1 MPQTIPSAVRRQMKP
16 ILPLTSRL
24 LIHSDLLLTDFFLY
38 PQIGHGQAKPLR
50 VSGGIRGEF
59 VATDQDRT
67 AERPPL
73 DSAILRGSNQSGMR
87 AHNERLVLSLVRRD
101 GAPAKSDIARMTG
114 LSAQTVSVIVRG
126 LEADGLLV
134 RGEPVRGRIG
144 QPSVPMRLAPGGAF
158 YFGLKIGRRSVDLVL
173 IDFLG
178 KVIGYRRQTYRYPVP
193 DPVVAFVR
201 EALPAL
207 TRSLPFRQR
216 GRISGLGIAMPFQ
229 FWNWAQYIG
238 APQQEMDQWRSRD
251 IQAEIAALCDLPVH
265 TQNDANAACGAEL
278 VFGTGDKPQ
287 DFLYFY
293 IGYFVGGGLV
303 LNGSLYPGRSGNAG
317 ALGSMPVPAPDGSQ
331 RQLISVASTASLER
345 YLTDAGA
352 NTDQL
357 WESPES
363 WDVPADIL
371 SRWLDEVASGLAH
384 AILAAAA
391 VIDFEAVLVDGWLP
405 QTIRA
410 TLVERTAAKLAGLDS
425 AGIELPQVRQGT
437 VGHQARS
444 LGAASIAL
452 SQRYLI
458 DKNALLKDG

>member
-1 MPQTIPSAVRRQMKP
+1 M
-16 ILPLTSRL
+16 
-24 LIHSDLLLTDFFLY
+24 
-38 PQIGHGQAKPLR
+38 
-50 VSGGIRGEF
+50 
-59 VATDQDRT
+59 ATDQGST
-67 AERPPL
+67 AERIPL
-73 DSAILRGSNQSGMR
+73 DTASLRGSNQSGMR
-87 AHNERLVLSLVRRD
+87 AYNERLVLSLVRRD
-101 GAPAKSDIARMTG
+101 SALAKSDIARMTG

-126 LEADGLLV
+126 LEADGLLM
-134 RGEPVRGRIG
+134 RGEPVRGKIG
-144 QPSVPMRLAPGGAF
+144 QPSVPMRLAADGAYF
-158 YFGLKIGRRSVDLVL
+158 FGLKIGRRSVDLVL

-178 KVIGYRRQTYRYPVP
+178 NVVDFRRQTYRYPVP
-193 DPVVAFVR
+193 DTVVAFVK

-207 TRSLPFRQR
+207 TRTLPFRLR

-238 APQQEMDQWRSRD
+238 APQAEMDAWRHRD
-251 IQAEIAALCDLPVH
+251 IQEEIAGLCDLPVFA
-265 TQNDANAACGAEL
+265 QNDANAACGAEL
-278 VFGTGDKPQ
+278 VFGTGERPQ

-317 ALGSMPVPAPDGSQ
+317 ALGSMPVPAPGGGQ

-345 YLTDAGA
+345 YLIEAAVG
-352 NTDQL
+352 TDQL

-363 WDVPADIL
+363 WDVPAVIL
-371 SRWLDEVASGLAH
+371 DRWLGEVAFGLAR

-391 VIDFEAVLVDGWLP
+391 VIDFQAVLIDGWLP
-405 QTIRA
+405 ETIRA
-410 TLVERTAAKLAGLDS
+410 ALVERTAGELAGLDA

-458 DKNALLKDG
+458 DKNTLLKEG

>member
-1 MPQTIPSAVRRQMKP
+1 MPRTVALFSLGGAPGVTCAAMALSAVWPGGTGAVLVEADASGGDVATWRRLQP
-16 ILPLTSRL
+16 DPGLTGLAAAARHGGASADLAAHTQILPGGLSVCHAPVTADRAEGAVRL
-24 LIHSDLLLTDFFLY
+24 LSQNPGVLASPSGPAVVLDLGRLTPGAAASALATWADEALLLVADDLA
-38 PQIGHGQAKPLR
+38 QLRRAK
-50 VSGGIRGEF
+50 
-59 VATDQDRT
+59 
-67 AERPPL
+67 
-73 DSAILRGSNQSGMR
+73 
-87 AHNERLVLSLVRRD
+87 
-101 GAPAKSDIARMTG
+101 
-114 LSAQTVSVIVRG
+114 
-126 LEADGLLV
+126 EAS
-134 RGEPVRGRIG
+134 E
-144 QPSVPMRLAPGGAF
+144 
-158 YFGLKIGRRSVDLVL
+158 
-173 IDFLG
+173 
-178 KVIGYRRQTYRYPVP
+178 
-193 DPVVAFVR
+193 
-201 EALPAL
+201 AL

-229 FWNWAQYIG
+229 FWNWAQFIG
-238 APQQEMDQWRSRD
+238 APQREMDQWRSRD
-251 IQAEIAALCDLPVH
+251 IQAEIADLCDMPVY

-303 LNGSLYPGRSGNAG
+303 LNGSLYPGRTGNAG
-317 ALGSMPVPAPDGSQ
+317 ALGSMPVPAPDGTQ

-345 YLTDAGA
+345 YLIDAGA
-352 NTDQL
+352 DTDQL

-371 SRWLDEVASGLAH
+371 DRWLDEVAFGLSH

-391 VIDFEAVLVDGWLP
+391 VIDFEAALVDGWLP
-405 QTIRA
+405 QTICA
-410 TLVERTAAKLAGLDS
+410 ALVERTGAKLQALDS

-458 DKNALLKDG
+458 DKNALLKES

>member
-1 MPQTIPSAVRRQMKP
+1 MTGETAQG
-16 ILPLTSRL
+16 
-24 LIHSDLLLTDFFLY
+24 FE
-38 PQIGHGQAKPLR
+38 
-50 VSGGIRGEF
+50 GGF
-59 VATDQDRT
+59 VVTDQDST
-67 AERPPL
+67 AERIPL
-73 DSAILRGSNQSGMR
+73 DGASLRGTNQSGMR
-87 AHNERLVLSLVRRD
+87 AYNERLVLSLVRREL
-101 GAPAKSDIARMTG
+101 ALAKSDIARMTG

-126 LEADGLLV
+126 LEADGLLS

-144 QPSVPMRLAPGGAF
+144 QPSVPMRLAPDGAF
-158 YFGLKIGRRSVDLVL
+158 FFGLKIGRRSVDLVL
-173 IDFLG
+173 INFLG
-178 KVIGYRRQTYRYPVP
+178 TVVDYRRQTYRYPVP
-193 DPVVAFVR
+193 DTVVAFVKD
-201 EALPAL
+201 ALPAL

-229 FWNWAQYIG
+229 FWSWAQYIG

-251 IQAEIAALCDLPVH
+251 IQAEIANLCDMPVYA
-265 TQNDANAACGAEL
+265 QNDANAACGAEL
-278 VFGTGDKPQ
+278 VFGSGDKPQ

-303 LNGSLYPGRSGNAG
+303 LNGSLYPGRTGNAG
-317 ALGSMPVPAPDGSQ
+317 ALGSMPVPAPDGTQ
-331 RQLISVASTASLER
+331 RQLISAASTASLER
-345 YLTDAGA
+345 YLIDAGV

-363 WDVPADIL
+363 WDVPAEIL
-371 SRWLDEVASGLAH
+371 DRWLGEVSFGLSH

-405 QTIRA
+405 QPIRA
-410 TLVERTAAKLAGLDS
+410 ALVERTAVKLAAMDS

-458 DKNALLKDG
+458 DKNTLLKDS